1 MPDRK
6 TLALPEPFNVLW
18 EEMRDMRKD
27 VQRLAPLLD
36 LLDTPETSEELGPG
50 AIAAL
55 IVQIET
61 RQRRLAAHLMDL
73 MDTIATIQSDLA
85 AVRTQLEAP
94 VDPTV
99 D

>member
-6 TLALPEPFNVLW
+6 TLVLPEPFNVLW
-18 EEMRDMRKD
+18 EEMRAMRKD

-36 LLDTPETSEELGPG
+36 LLDTAETAEELGPG

-55 IVQIET
+55 IVEIDT
-61 RQRRLAAHLMDL
+61 RQRRLDTHLTDL
-73 MDTIATIQSDLA
+73 TDSITTMQSDLA
-85 AVRTQLEAP
+85 AVRALLAAPLE
-94 VDPTV
+94 PTT